1 VTSYSRA
8 SLILPWINGCQTTPN
23 RRGQAWQYALTK
35 LFSPLDGL
43 RRKEFGGMLLEV
55 AHFGDKD
62 TIALGADQ
70 RIYATVLHLDRRFE
84 ALT

>member
-1 VTSYSRA
+1 
-8 SLILPWINGCQTTPN
+8 
-23 RRGQAWQYALTK
+23 
-35 LFSPLDGL
+35 
-43 RRKEFGGMLLEV
+43 MLLQV

-62 TIALGADQ
+62 TFALAADQ